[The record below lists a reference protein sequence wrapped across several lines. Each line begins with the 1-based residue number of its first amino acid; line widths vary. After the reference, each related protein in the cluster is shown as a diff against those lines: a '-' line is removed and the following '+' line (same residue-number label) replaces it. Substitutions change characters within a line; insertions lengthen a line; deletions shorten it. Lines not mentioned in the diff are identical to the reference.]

1 MLSSVFSFN
10 MEKLN
15 MESIQIYCTIMP
27 TVNMKKLLWNI
38 IFWQSLIIFATKLCF
53 ELSVVS
59 KRTYNM
65 PSNRVFFA
73 GSVQLILVCL
83 ALVTNKWCFHCSTM
97 FFEVVA
103 TINNNCE

>member
-65 PSNRVFFA
+65 PSNRVFFL
-73 GSVQLILVCL
+73 Q
-83 ALVTNKWCFHCSTM
+83 ALYNLSLCV
-97 FFEVVA
+97 
-103 TINNNCE
+103 

>member
-65 PSNRVFFA
+65 PSNRVFFCRLCTTYPCV
-73 GSVQLILVCL
+73 SSFSYQQMVFSLLYHVL
-83 ALVTNKWCFHCSTM
+83 RSSSHD
-97 FFEVVA
+97 
-103 TINNNCE
+103 